1 MKLDDERLGKYLD
14 EIAAETID
22 IEKTIG
28 QKGKKKNG
36 LVQDPHILKSLKY
49 STIVIAEAI
58 ASTLQHILAKKYN
71 VVIDGYM
78 AVFSKSK
85 DNEVISTKLLT
96 RLQPFFRFRNM
107 LVHQYWRVDNKVFE
121 SNLRDGLNDFR
132 LFVNDIRKIIKEDSE
147 ETNKKY

>member
-22 IEKTIG
+22 IEKTISP
-28 QKGKKKNG
+28 KGKKKDD

-85 DNEVISTKLLT
+85 DNQVISTKLLT

-107 LVHQYWRVDNKVFE
+107 LVHQYWRVDNIVFE
-121 SNLRDGLNDFR
+121 NNLRDGLNDFR
-132 LFVNDIRKIIKEDSE
+132 MFVNEIRKIIKEDCE
-147 ETNKKY
+147 KAKGKD